1 MAGKRKHSEM
11 DSHQDVHESRKFLV
25 PGSTPKVA
33 KKPRKF
39 DPASHKKQVHAS
51 SVNAIKKHIRDISRR
66 LERAE
71 DLPANVR
78 IEDERAL
85 AGYRQELVEA
95 EAEKTRQKM
104 IKRYHMVRF
113 FERQKA
119 TRAVKRIR
127 KQLLASESAEE
138 VEILK
143 SKMHE
148 AEVDLNY
155 TQYSPLSEI
164 YVSLWPQK
172 KDVEDGQE
180 PPKEAERT
188 KPPMWA
194 EVERAMEQG
203 TLDRLRNRAAP
214 RQIPPTK
221 TFQLR
226 PSQAR
231 QKTVEAPDLSGLNRR
246 ERRNHQRNQVN
257 GKQKHKSSGFAK
269 NEAFGASQSMRKDDT
284 DDGDESEGGFFEE

>member
-1 MAGKRKHSEM
+1 MAGKRKHSEI
-11 DSHQDVHESRKFLV
+11 DSHQDVHESRKFQV
-25 PGSTPKVA
+25 PGSTPKA
-33 KKPRKF
+33 SKKPRKF
-39 DPASHKKQVHAS
+39 GPATHKKQVHAS
-51 SVNAIKKHIRDISRR
+51 SVNTIKKHIRDISRR

-71 DLPANVR
+71 DLPADVR

-85 AGYRQELVEA
+85 AGYRQELGEA

-119 TRAVKRIR
+119 TRAIKKIR
-127 KQLLASESAEE
+127 KQLLASESADE

-143 SKMHE
+143 SKMHK

-155 TQYSPLSEI
+155 TQYCPLSEI

-172 KDVEDGQE
+172 KDREDGRE
-180 PPKEAERT
+180 PSKETERVR
-188 KPPMWA
+188 PPMWA

-203 TLDRLRNRAAP
+203 TLDRLRNRTAP
-214 RQIPPTK
+214 RHIPPTK
-221 TFQLR
+221 TFELR
-226 PSQAR
+226 PSQQRRKPA
-231 QKTVEAPDLSGLNRR
+231 EAPDLSGLNRR
-246 ERRNHQRNQVN
+246 ERRSQQRNQVN
-257 GKQKHKSSGFAK
+257 GNQKHKSSGFAK
-269 NEAFGASQSMRKDDT
+269 NESFAASQGIQEEDT